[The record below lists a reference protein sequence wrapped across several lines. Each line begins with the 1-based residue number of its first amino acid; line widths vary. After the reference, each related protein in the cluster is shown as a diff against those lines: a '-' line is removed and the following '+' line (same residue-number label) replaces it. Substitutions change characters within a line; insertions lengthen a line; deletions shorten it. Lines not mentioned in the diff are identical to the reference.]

1 MSAELTLGA
10 EEELHLID
18 LESGRLSAKA
28 PRLLPRLPAHR
39 FGAELQRTTIETNTP
54 VVRTLD
60 DLRRVIVDLRSE
72 LSAAIAPAG
81 VTIAAA
87 GTAPRSEYADF
98 ELTSGGRYGRM
109 QEQYRMLV
117 DEQLICGLQVHVG
130 VSDRD
135 LAVQIAQR
143 VAPVL
148 PVLLALSA
156 SSPFWNGQD
165 TGYASFRSIIWQR
178 WPSAGSFG
186 RVESAAEYDR
196 VLDDLIA
203 SGVIADRKMAYFDVR
218 PSSHAP
224 TLELRVCDATP
235 VVDDAVLIAG
245 LFRAAVRKAEVAVG
259 SGREWQPRSEP
270 VHRAAMWQAARSGL
284 SGELLGLGQHPE
296 RLPAETA
303 VRQLVSRLRPELEE
317 LGDWATVTGLLEDTL
332 ARGNSTDRQRTAYAE
347 RGELD
352 DVVAQVVED
361 TAGTPSG
368 RDEHPVVTIPA
379 YRVRAGDEAVGPGA
393 RPRPAFRELAAFFRG
408 WDADTTIERCAARD
422 VWTREH
428 EVGFVVDGGVQVF
441 GCDLVPRAVS
451 AYEWAQ
457 LAAGLAQRARAIEL
471 FLRDAYGPQRIV
483 ADGAMDAEDF
493 VGANGWDPD
502 AVRLPASAVR
512 APVMGFDLVRNEFG
526 GWRVLEDNVRSPSGV
541 AYGLAL
547 REMMD
552 DVVPDAPRPDALR
565 DPHTVLD
572 QLRDT
577 LRTNA
582 TAVTGN
588 PDPVVALVSDGP
600 GAGAWY
606 EHRRLSDGA
615 GMRLLTGSDLD
626 VRDGRVVE
634 AATGDVLD
642 ALYLRIDRDVSAL
655 TSDPR
660 RPEGDRQRDGDRP
673 AEGDRQS
680 EGDRTPGL
688 GARILDAA
696 AAGTVYLANAP
707 GNALVDDKAMYV
719 SVPDLIWYYLEEKPM
734 LESVP
739 TYRTSIEGERLSV
752 LDRVGELVTKP
763 VDGEGGRGV
772 LIGPSAS
779 APEVAERRRAIA
791 ADPAG
796 WVGQEVVQLSSH
808 PVIGPA
814 GLDPRHVDL
823 RAFVYVTGT
832 GPDDA
837 RLADVALTRVAPEG
851 SMVVNS
857 SRGGG
862 AKDTWITGARPTQ
875 GAR

>member
-28 PRLLPRLPAHR
+28 PRLLPKLPAHR

-72 LSAAIAPAG
+72 LSTAIAPAG
-81 VTIAAA
+81 VRIAAA

-143 VAPVL
+143 VATAL

-165 TGYASFRSIIWQR
+165 TGYSSFRSIIWQR

-186 RVESAAEYDR
+186 RVQSAAEYDAM
-196 VLDDLIA
+196 LEDLIA
-203 SGVIADRKMAYFDVR
+203 SGVIADKKMAYFDVR

-245 LFRAAVRKAEVAVG
+245 LFRAAVRKAEKSVE
-259 SGREWQPRSEP
+259 SGAEWQPRSEP
-270 VHRAAMWQAARSGL
+270 LHRAAMWQAARSGL
-284 SGELLGLGQHPE
+284 NGDLLGLGRHPE
-296 RLPAETA
+296 RLPAEIA
-303 VRQLVSRLRPELEE
+303 VRQLLDRLRPELEE
-317 LGDWATVTGLLEDTL
+317 LGDWGTVADLVEDTL
-332 ARGNSTDRQRTAYAE
+332 ARGNSADRQRTAYAE
-347 RGELD
+347 RGALD
-352 DVVAQVVED
+352 DVVALVVED

-368 RDEHPVVTIPA
+368 RDHDPVVAIPS

-393 RPRPAFRELAAFFRG
+393 RPRPAFRDLAAFFRG

-428 EVGFVVDGGVQVF
+428 EVGFVVDGGVQEF
-441 GCDLVPRAVS
+441 GCDLVPRTVS
-451 AYEWAQ
+451 AYEWSQ
-457 LAAGLAQRARAIEL
+457 LAAGLGQRARAIEL
-471 FLRDAYGPQRIV
+471 FLRDAYGERRIV
-483 ADGAMDAEDF
+483 SDGAMDEHEF

-502 AVRLPASAVR
+502 AARLPAHAVR

-541 AYGLAL
+541 AYGMAL
-547 REMMD
+547 RDLMD
-552 DVVPDAPRPDALR
+552 EVVPDAPRPAHLR
-565 DPHTVLD
+565 DPHTVTER
-572 QLRDT
+572 LRET

-582 TAVTGN
+582 TAITGN
-588 PDPVVALVSDGP
+588 PDPVVALISDGP
-600 GAGAWY
+600 AAGAWF
-606 EHRRLSDGA
+606 EHRRLADGA
-615 GMRLLTGSDLD
+615 GLRLLAGSDLD
-626 VRDGRVVE
+626 VRDGRVVV

-642 ALYLRIDRDVSAL
+642 GLYLRIDRDVRDL
-655 TSDPR
+655 GG
-660 RPEGDRQRDGDRP
+660 GDAPD
-673 AEGDRQS
+673 
-680 EGDRTPGL
+680 L
-688 GARILDAA
+688 GARVLDVAE
-696 AAGTVYLANAP
+696 AGRVSLANAP

-719 SVPDLIWYYLEEKPM
+719 NVPDLIWYYLDEKPL

-763 VDGEGGRGV
+763 VDGEGGRDV

-779 APEVAERRRAIA
+779 APEVAERRREIA
-791 ADPAG
+791 RDPAR
-796 WVGQEVVQLSSH
+796 WVGQEVVMLSSH
-808 PVIGPA
+808 PTIGPA

-832 GPDDA
+832 GPEDTH
-837 RLADVALTRVAPEG
+837 LADVALTRVAPEG

-862 AKDTWITGARPTQ
+862 AKDTWIIGTAGER
-875 GAR
+875 

>member
-28 PRLLPRLPAHR
+28 PRLLPKLPADR

-60 DLRRVIVDLRSE
+60 DLRRVIVDLRQE

-165 TGYASFRSIIWQR
+165 TGYSSFRSIIWQR

-186 RVESAAEYDR
+186 RVSDAAEYDK

-203 SGVIADRKMAYFDVR
+203 SGVIADKKMAYFDVR

-235 VVDDAVLIAG
+235 IVDDAVLIAG
-245 LFRAAVRKAEVAVG
+245 LFRAAVRKAEKAVE
-259 SGREWQPRSEP
+259 SGAEWHPRSEP
-270 VHRAAMWQAARSGL
+270 LHRAAMWQAARGGL
-284 SGELLGLGQHPE
+284 TGELLGLGQHPE

-317 LGDWATVTGLLEDTL
+317 LGDWGTVAELAEDTL

-352 DVVAQVVED
+352 DVVASVVED

-368 RDEHPVVTIPA
+368 RTEHPTVTLPS

-393 RPRPAFRELAAFFRG
+393 RPRPAFRDLALFFRD
-408 WDADTTIERCAARD
+408 WDAETTIDRCAARD
-422 VWTREH
+422 AWTREH
-428 EVGFVVDGGVQVF
+428 EVGFVVDGGVQAF
-441 GCDLVPRAVS
+441 GCDLVPRTIS
-451 AYEWAQ
+451 AYEWSQ
-457 LAAGLAQRARAIEL
+457 LAAGLSQRARAVEL
-471 FLRDAYGPQRIV
+471 FLRDAYGEQRIV
-483 ADGAMDAEDF
+483 ADGAMDAHQF

-502 AVRLPASAVR
+502 ASRLPASAVR

-541 AYGLAL
+541 AYGMAL
-547 REMMD
+547 RELMD
-552 DVVPDAPRPDALR
+552 DVVPDAPRPANLR
-565 DPHTVLD
+565 DPASVTAR
-572 QLRDT
+572 LRDT

-588 PDPVVALVSDGP
+588 PDPVIALISDGP
-600 GAGAWY
+600 AAGAWF
-606 EHRRLSDGA
+606 EHRRLADGA
-615 GMRLLTGSDLD
+615 GLRLLADTDLD
-626 VRDGRVVE
+626 VRDGHVVV
-634 AATGDVLD
+634 AATGEVLD
-642 ALYLRIDRDVSAL
+642 GLYLRIDRDASAL
-655 TSDPR
+655 TTERVPD
-660 RPEGDRQRDGDRP
+660 
-673 AEGDRQS
+673 
-680 EGDRTPGL
+680 L

-696 AAGTVYLANAP
+696 EAGRVHLANAP

-719 SVPDLIWYYLEEKPM
+719 NVPDLIWYYLEEKP
-734 LESVP
+734 LLDSVP

-763 VDGEGGRGV
+763 VDGEGGRDV

-808 PVIGPA
+808 PTIGPA

-832 GPDDA
+832 GPDDTH
-837 RLADVALTRVAPEG
+837 LADVALTRVAPEG

-862 AKDTWITGARPTQ
+862 AKDTWILGAPATGSGTTE
-875 GAR
+875 GDS

>member
-81 VTIAAA
+81 VTIAAV

-186 RVESAAEYDR
+186 RVESAAEYDK

-203 SGVIADRKMAYFDVR
+203 SGVIADKKMAYFDVR

-245 LFRAAVRKAEVAVG
+245 LFRAAVRKAEIAVEAG
-259 SGREWQPRSEP
+259 TAWHPRSEP
-270 VHRAAMWQAARSGL
+270 LHRAAMWQAARSGL

-296 RLPAETA
+296 RFPAEVA

-317 LGDWATVTGLLEDTL
+317 LGDWGTVSELLEDTL

-347 RGELD
+347 RGDLD
-352 DVVAQVVED
+352 DVVTQVVED

-368 RDEHPVVTIPA
+368 RDQHPVVAIPA

-393 RPRPAFRELAAFFRG
+393 RPRPAFRELATFFRG
-408 WDADTTIERCAARD
+408 WDAETTIDRCAVRD

-441 GCDLVPRAVS
+441 GCDLVPRTVS

-457 LAAGLAQRARAIEL
+457 LEAGLAQRARAIEL
-471 FLRDAYGPQRIV
+471 FLRDAYGPRRIV
-483 ADGAMDAEDF
+483 ADGAMDADDF

-502 AVRLPASAVR
+502 AARLPETAVR

-547 REMMD
+547 RELMD
-552 DVVPDAPRPDALR
+552 EVVPDAPRPARLR

-572 QLRDT
+572 RLRET
-577 LRTNA
+577 LRTDA

-588 PDPVVALVSDGP
+588 PDPVLALVSDGP
-600 GAGAWY
+600 AAGAWY

-615 GMRLLTGSDLD
+615 GMRLLSESDLD

-642 ALYLRIDRDVSAL
+642 ALYLRVDRDASAL
-655 TSDPR
+655 ANEHAPD
-660 RPEGDRQRDGDRP
+660 
-673 AEGDRQS
+673 
-680 EGDRTPGL
+680 L

-696 AAGTVYLANAP
+696 EAGAVYLANAP

-719 SVPDLIWYYLEEKPM
+719 NVPDLIWYYLDEKPL

-763 VDGEGGRGV
+763 VDGEGGRDV

-779 APEVAERRRAIA
+779 APEVAERRRQIA

-808 PVIGPA
+808 PTIGPA

-832 GPDDA
+832 GPGDTH
-837 RLADVALTRVAPEG
+837 LADVALTRVAPEG

-862 AKDTWITGARPTQ
+862 AKDTWIVGPEPDAGTGTAT
-875 GAR
+875 GTTEGDN

>member
-28 PRLLPRLPAHR
+28 PRLLPKLPSDR

-60 DLRRVIVDLRSE
+60 DLRRVIVDLRRE

-98 ELTSGGRYGRM
+98 ELSAGGRYGRM

-135 LAVQIAQR
+135 LAVEIAQR

-186 RVESAAEYDR
+186 RIRDAAEYER

-245 LFRAAVRKAEVAVG
+245 LFRAAVRKAEKSIE
-259 SGREWQPRSEP
+259 SGDEWRPRSEP
-270 VHRAAMWQAARSGL
+270 LHRAAMWQAARSGL
-284 SGELLGLGQHPE
+284 QGSLVGLGQHPE
-296 RLPAETA
+296 RLSAEVA
-303 VRQLVSRLRPELEE
+303 VRQLVERLRPELEE
-317 LGDWATVTGLLEDTL
+317 LGDHATVTELLEDTL
-332 ARGNSTDRQRTAYAE
+332 ARGNSSDRQRTAYAE
-347 RGELD
+347 RGQLD
-352 DVVAQVVED
+352 DVVALVVED

-368 RDEHPVVTIPA
+368 REEDPVVPVRG
-379 YRVRAGDEAVGPGA
+379 YRVRAGDEAVGPAA
-393 RPRPAFRELAAFFRG
+393 RPRPAFRDLAAFFGG
-408 WDADTTIERCAARD
+408 WDAETSAERCRARD
-422 VWTREH
+422 SWTRAN
-428 EVGFVVDGGVQVF
+428 EVGFVVDGGAQAF
-441 GCDLVPRAVS
+441 ACDLVPRTIS

-457 LAAGLAQRARAIEL
+457 LEQGLGQRARAIEL
-471 FLRDAYGPQRIV
+471 FLRDAYGPRRIV
-483 ADGAMDAEDF
+483 ADGVLDEEHV
-493 VGANGWDPD
+493 VGATGWDDD
-502 AVRLPASAVR
+502 ATRLPATAVR
-512 APVMGFDLVRNEFG
+512 APVLGFDLVRNEFG

-541 AYGLAL
+541 AYGIAL
-547 REMMD
+547 RELMD
-552 DVVPDAPRPDALR
+552 AVVPDAPRPEHLR
-565 DPHTVLD
+565 DPHGVTD
-572 QLRDT
+572 RLRQT
-577 LRTNA
+577 LRANTS
-582 TAVTGN
+582 AVTGVA
-588 PDPVVALVSDGP
+588 DPVVALVSDGP
-600 GAGAWY
+600 AAGAWF
-606 EHRRLSDGA
+606 EHRRLADGA
-615 GMRLLTGSDLD
+615 GLRLLSGSDLD
-626 VRDGRVVE
+626 VRDGRVVDLT
-634 AATGDVLD
+634 TGDVLD
-642 ALYLRIDRDVSAL
+642 GLYLRIDRDVRAL
-655 TSDPR
+655 D
-660 RPEGDRQRDGDRP
+660 
-673 AEGDRQS
+673 AEHAPD
-680 EGDRTPGL
+680 L
-688 GARILDAA
+688 GARVLDAA
-696 AAGTVYLANAP
+696 EAGRVYLANAP

-719 SVPDLIWYYLEEKPM
+719 TVPDLIWYYLDEKPL

-739 TYRTSIEGERLSV
+739 TYRTSVESERLSV

-779 APEVAERRRAIA
+779 APEVAERRRVIA
-791 ADPAG
+791 ADPAA

-808 PVIGPA
+808 PTIGPS
-814 GLDPRHVDL
+814 GLEPRHVDL
-823 RAFVYVTGT
+823 RAFVYATGT
-832 GPDDA
+832 GPEDVH
-837 RLADVALTRVAPEG
+837 LADVALTRVAPEG

-857 SRGGG
+857 SQGGG
-862 AKDTWITGARPTQ
+862 AKDTWITGAGPSVPTAAVPAYPAPTDTVPTDTAPTG
-875 GAR
+875 GAS

>member
-28 PRLLPRLPAHR
+28 PRLLPKLPADR

-54 VVRTLD
+54 VVTTLD
-60 DLRRVIVDLRSE
+60 DLRRVIVDLRQE
-72 LSAAIAPAG
+72 LAAAIAPAG

-98 ELTSGGRYGRM
+98 ELTSGGRFGRM

-143 VAPVL
+143 VAPTL
-148 PVLLALSA
+148 PALLALSA

-186 RVESAAEYDR
+186 RVSSAAEYDK

-203 SGVIADRKMAYFDVR
+203 SGVIADKKMAYFDVR

-245 LFRAAVRKAEVAVG
+245 LFRAAVRKAELAVE
-259 SGREWQPRSEP
+259 SGAEWHPRSEP
-270 VHRAAMWQAARSGL
+270 LHRAAMWQAARSGL

-296 RLPAETA
+296 RLPAEVA
-303 VRQLVSRLRPELEE
+303 IRQLVSRLRPELEE
-317 LGDWATVTGLLEDTL
+317 LGDWATVTDLVEDTL
-332 ARGNSTDRQRTAYAE
+332 ARGTSTDRQRTAYAE
-347 RGELD
+347 RGSLD
-352 DVVAQVVED
+352 DVVAQVIAD

-368 RDEHPVVTIPA
+368 HEEHPVVAIPS

-393 RPRPAFRELAAFFRG
+393 RPRPAFRDLAAFFRG
-408 WDADTTIERCAARD
+408 WDADTTIEHCAARD

-441 GCDLVPRAVS
+441 GCDLVPRTVS

-457 LAAGLAQRARAIEL
+457 LEAGLAQRARAIEL
-471 FLRDAYGPQRIV
+471 FLRDAYGDRRIGT
-483 ADGAMDAEDF
+483 DGAMEDDDF

-502 AVRLPASAVR
+502 AARLPADAVR
-512 APVMGFDLVRNEFG
+512 ASVIGFDLIRNEFG

-552 DVVPDAPRPDALR
+552 EVVPDAPRPDRLR
-565 DPHTVLD
+565 DPHTVLGL
-572 QLRDT
+572 LRDT
-577 LRTNA
+577 LCANA
-582 TAVTGN
+582 SAVTGH

-606 EHRRLSDGA
+606 EHRRLADGA
-615 GMRLLTGSDLD
+615 GMHLVSEADLD
-626 VRDGRVVE
+626 VRDGHVVL
-634 AATGDVLD
+634 AATGQELHG
-642 ALYLRIDRDVSAL
+642 LYLRIDRDVSTL
-655 TSDPR
+655 
-660 RPEGDRQRDGDRP
+660 
-673 AEGDRQS
+673 
-680 EGDRTPGL
+680 RTDAAPDL

-696 AAGTVYLANAP
+696 QAGTVHLANAP

-719 SVPDLIWYYLEEKPM
+719 WVPDLIWYYLEQKPL

-739 TYRTSIEGERLSV
+739 TYRTGIEVERLSV

-763 VDGEGGRGV
+763 VDGEGGRDV

-808 PVIGPA
+808 PTIGPS

-832 GPDDA
+832 GPDDVH
-837 RLADVALTRVAPEG
+837 LADVALTRVAPEG

-862 AKDTWITGARPTQ
+862 AKDTWITGAE

>member
-28 PRLLPRLPAHR
+28 PRLLPKLPADR

-54 VVRTLD
+54 VVTTLD

-81 VTIAAA
+81 VTIAAV

-186 RVESAAEYDR
+186 RVEDAAEYDR

-203 SGVIADRKMAYFDVR
+203 SGVIADKKMAYFDVR

-245 LFRAAVRKAEVAVG
+245 LFRAAVRRAEKAIE
-259 SGREWQPRSEP
+259 SGVEWHPRSEP
-270 VHRAAMWQAARSGL
+270 LHRAAMWQAARSGL

-296 RLPAETA
+296 RLPAEVA

-317 LGDWATVTGLLEDTL
+317 LGDWGTVSSLLEDTL

-368 RDEHPVVTIPA
+368 RDEHPIVAIPS

-393 RPRPAFRELAAFFRG
+393 RPRPAFRDLAAFFRG
-408 WDADTTIERCAARD
+408 WDADTTIEHCTARD

-428 EVGFVVDGGVQVF
+428 EVGFVVVDGGVQQF
-441 GCDLVPRAVS
+441 GCDLVPRTVS

-457 LAAGLAQRARAIEL
+457 LEQGLGQRARALEL
-471 FLRDAYGPQRIV
+471 FLRDAYGPRRIV
-483 ADGAMDAEDF
+483 ADGAMDEHDV
-493 VGANGWDPD
+493 VGKNGWDAD
-502 AVRLPASAVR
+502 AERLPQHAVR

-547 REMMD
+547 RELMD
-552 DVVPDAPRPDALR
+552 DVVPDAPRPDRLR
-565 DPHTVLD
+565 DPSGVPAL
-572 QLRDT
+572 LRET
-577 LRTNA
+577 LRRNA
-582 TAVTGN
+582 AAVTGN
-588 PDPVVALVSDGP
+588 QDPVLALVTDGP
-600 GAGAWY
+600 AAGAWY

-615 GMRLLTGSDLD
+615 GMRLLTESDLT
-626 VRDGRVVE
+626 VRDGHVVE

-642 ALYLRIDRDVSAL
+642 ALYLRVDRDVRAL
-655 TSDPR
+655 TSDHAP
-660 RPEGDRQRDGDRP
+660 D
-673 AEGDRQS
+673 
-680 EGDRTPGL
+680 L
-688 GARILDAA
+688 GMQVLDAA
-696 AAGTVYLANAP
+696 AAGHVYLANAP

-719 SVPDLIWYYLEEKPM
+719 NVPDLIWYYLEEKPL

-779 APEVAERRRAIA
+779 APEVAERRREIA

-808 PVIGPA
+808 PTIGPA

-832 GPDDA
+832 GPDDTH
-837 RLADVALTRVAPEG
+837 LADVALTRVAPEG

-862 AKDTWITGARPTQ
+862 AKDTWIIGTTGER
-875 GAR
+875 